1 MREMNGCRR
10 VMKNRGEKFKKEKGK
25 SIGLGI
31 EKGSYECRL
40 REKTKEKKQ

>member
-1 MREMNGCRR
+1 
-10 VMKNRGEKFKKEKGK
+10 MKNRGEKFKKEKGK

-40 REKTKEKKQ
+40 REETKEKKQ